1 MGDSSVNKN
10 NLFATSA
17 RQPED
22 SAYLSAMLLSTN
34 LVYPAVVNAAIE
46 LNLFEII
53 AKGTTPGG
61 SFMSSHEIAAKLPTH
76 HPELPNRLDR
86 MLRMLASYS
95 LLTSSTRTTHH
106 SATQTVYGL
115 SPVGNYFVPNG
126 SRGSL
131 ASFTTFFFYP
141 ALLQV
146 WYGSTSFKDLL
157 SLLTSGPPLT
167 PEGGKHSDVQVIGM
181 VDLLIEDVRGLQSA
195 KPSAEHTQD
204 PRHLRVIPF
213 PEIEPELLNFKEAVI
228 DADIDLFQKLHGVAT
243 YQYMEKDSKMNLI
256 FNKSMAHMCATQINK
271 ILEIYTGF
279 EGISTLVEVG
289 GGNGQN
295 LKMIIS
301 KYPLIRGI
309 NFDLPHVIENAPSL
323 QGIEHVG
330 GDMFARVPHGDAII
344 LKAVCH
350 NWSDEKCLNFLSNCH
365 KALSPNGKV
374 VVVEFILSEEPE
386 QTEESQLVSTLDN
399 LMFITVGGRE
409 RTQKQYENLC
419 KLSGFSNFQV
429 ACRAFSCLGVMEFY
443 K

>member
-22 SAYLSAMLLSTN
+22 SACLSAMLHSTN
-34 LVYPAVVNAAIE
+34 LVYPAVLNAAIE

-53 AKGTTPGG
+53 AKGTTAGG

-86 MLRMLASYS
+86 MLRLLASYS
-95 LLTSSTRTTHH
+95 LLTSSTRITHH
-106 SATQTVYGL
+106 GATQTVYGL

-126 SRGSL
+126 SRGYL
-131 ASFTTFFFYP
+131 ASFTTFLFYP

-146 WYGSTSFKDLL
+146 WY
-157 SLLTSGPPLT
+157 
-167 PEGGKHSDVQVIGM
+167 
-181 VDLLIEDVRGLQSA
+181 
-195 KPSAEHTQD
+195 
-204 PRHLRVIPF
+204 
-213 PEIEPELLNFKEAVI
+213 
-228 DADIDLFQKLHGVAT
+228 
-243 YQYMEKDSKMNLI
+243 
-256 FNKSMAHMCATQINK
+256 
-271 ILEIYTGF
+271 
-279 EGISTLVEVG
+279 
-289 GGNGQN
+289 
-295 LKMIIS
+295 
-301 KYPLIRGI
+301 
-309 NFDLPHVIENAPSL
+309 
-323 QGIEHVG
+323 
-330 GDMFARVPHGDAII
+330 
-344 LKAVCH
+344 AVCH

-374 VVVEFILSEEPE
+374 VVVEFILPEEPE